1 MKIINKKSGAVSLFI
16 VIFVALLLTVI
27 TISFV
32 RIMVQSQQ
40 QASSNDLSQ
49 SAYDSAQV
57 GVEDAK
63 RALLRYQSYCSDGAN
78 SSNDCISTGSA
89 YKNINSTT
97 CNNAV
102 ISVGA
107 VESADHEVK
116 VQTTSSAIATNAL
129 NQAYTCVTITTDTND
144 FVQNLQQDKSTIVP
158 LKSLNSFNVVRI
170 EWFNKS
176 DNGNNINVTLD
187 SNLTNP
193 LFADWGLNRPSIM
206 RAQLIQFASSFNLND
221 FNDTN
226 ISGQSNMNTL
236 FLYPSSIGLNNVG
249 SFATKDI
256 RRNVNNPDNPDQKP
270 GSPVAVECKAN
281 FNVVE
286 YACSADLTLP
296 IPIGGTGNTGNT
308 AYLRLTSLYKGSS
321 FRLSLYNGL
330 PLADKTNSVKFNGV
344 QPSIDSTGR
353 ANDMFRRVE
362 SRVRLMD
369 VNFPFPDSEIDT
381 TGNLCKDFVVTDN
394 SDDYNTYVYNNPCS
408 PAL

>member
-1 MKIINKKSGAVSLFI
+1 MKILNKQPGAVSLFI

-63 RALLRYQSYCSDGAN
+63 RALLRYQSFCVNGGDCSAT
-78 SSNDCISTGSA
+78 SKE
-89 YKNINSTT
+89 YERINSKT
-97 CNNAV
+97 CNSAV
-102 ISVGA
+102 SSVDA
-107 VESADHEVK
+107 VEKNGEVK
-116 VQTTSSAIATNAL
+116 VQTTSGATNTL
-129 NQAYTCVTITTDTND
+129 NQAYTCVIITTDTND
-144 FVQNLQQDKSTIVP
+144 FVQNLQKDKSTIVP
-158 LKSLNSFNVVRI
+158 LKSLDLFNVVHI

-187 SNLTNP
+187 SNLKNP

-206 RAQLIQFASSFNLND
+206 RAQLIQFASIFKLND

-321 FRLSLYNGL
+321 FRLSLYNKT